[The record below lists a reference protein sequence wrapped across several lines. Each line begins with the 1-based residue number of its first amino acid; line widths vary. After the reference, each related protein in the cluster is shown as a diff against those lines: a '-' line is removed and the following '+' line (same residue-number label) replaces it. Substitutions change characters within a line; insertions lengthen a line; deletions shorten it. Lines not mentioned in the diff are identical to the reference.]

1 MKGRAITLPKREP
14 NPLCEDASR
23 LIPGRLLAV
32 ADGAGG
38 GGLYA
43 DLWAQYLIEHLPT
56 EAGFANAEALDGW
69 LSGIWEEF
77 YNACERQAQQSGSF
91 YLNKFYD
98 EGSFST
104 LAALWRV
111 SPRSYYWVAYGDSV
125 AFHYSRRRGTLSHS
139 FGALRDF
146 HSLPTSSTA
155 RMSFAPRASARAT
168 LQSSLVIAYSSRV
181 MRWLNTS

>member
-98 EGSFST
+98 
-104 LAALWRV
+104 
-111 SPRSYYWVAYGDSV
+111 
-125 AFHYSRRRGTLSHS
+125 
-139 FGALRDF
+139 
-146 HSLPTSSTA
+146 
-155 RMSFAPRASARAT
+155 
-168 LQSSLVIAYSSRV
+168 
-181 MRWLNTS
+181 

>member
-1 MKGRAITLPKREP
+1 MSDKH
-14 NPLCEDASR
+14 SR
-23 LIPGRLLAV
+23 V
-32 ADGAGG
+32 
-38 GGLYA
+38 
-43 DLWAQYLIEHLPT
+43 
-56 EAGFANAEALDGW
+56 
-69 LSGIWEEF
+69 
-77 YNACERQAQQSGSF
+77 GSF

-146 HSLPTSSTA
+146 SLPPYLINCKDELRPEGFRSGY
-155 RMSFAPRASARAT
+155 FAVE
-168 LQSSLVIAYSSRV
+168 LVIAYSSRV

>member
-23 LIPGRLLAV
+23 LLPGRLLAV

-111 SPRSYYWVAYGDSV
+111 SPQSYYWVAYGDSV
-125 AFHYSRRRGTLSHS
+125 AFHYSRRQGTLSHS

-146 HSLPTSSTA
+146 SLPPHLINCKDEL
-155 RMSFAPRASARAT
+155 RPEGF
-168 LQSSLVIAYSSRV
+168 LVIAYSSRV
-181 MRWLNTS
+181 MLWLNTS